1 MKVPQSYLLFPGK
14 LQHLVTLYLESFC
27 LKDFADLFSVS
38 VSLFL
43 CLSVFLLL
51 PSSFPLPTPAP
62 VALPLLPFLADC
74 TSHSLARKTLH
85 LHHQRAWAAKSR
97 HRNPVGMMGGG
108 GGAVRGEGRGS
119 QVRERLQLF
128 NPTETLDA
136 LGSTPRPA
144 SPHTALPRCAG
155 ETRGHVDTCVVCVC
169 VRACVCVQ
177 TLGGGGH

>member
-1 MKVPQSYLLFPGK
+1 MFPGK

-108 GGAVRGEGRGS
+108 GGAVRGDGRGS

-144 SPHTALPRCAG
+144 SPHMALPRCAG